1 MNPIPFNAIWAMAIN
16 DLRLLVRDKGA
27 MFFTF
32 VFPALIAI
40 FFGMVFGGGGPGSDL
55 PVAIVNE
62 DSSEMAAGFVDDLS
76 QSEGVVVTT
85 FPDRAAGEAAIREGK
100 VVACVVVPSGFGD
113 AGQLIMT
120 GKSATLEMMTDP
132 TRKSEAGLLTGRLNE
147 LGFKQIFS
155 SFAKPTQLLG
165 MLDKGRERLA
175 QSTDPERKRVF
186 GGLLDSLD
194 VFGKDLEKIQA
205 DEDARKAADKTANSA
220 DGTKPQDA
228 KSKDDGGF
236 AFRPLEIKTSEV
248 AKGGAKPRK
257 SFEFTFPQ
265 GVVWGLM
272 GCVTA
277 FGSAL
282 AAERQRG
289 TLLRLS
295 TAPISRG
302 AIIAGKALGCF
313 MACVIVQTLLLAMA
327 IAFFGVRV
335 SSWPVMITAV
345 LFSSLGFVGIM
356 MALAG
361 MSKTEGGAGGMGRAV
376 VIILA
381 MIGGGTI
388 PLFILPPLI
397 QQISSVSPF
406 KWALIAFE
414 GGLWREFTMS
424 QMLVPCG
431 AMLVFG
437 VVGFVVGTLSFRWGD
452 GR

>member
-1 MNPIPFNAIWAMAIN
+1 MTAHTVRAIWAMAVN
-16 DLRLLVRDKGA
+16 DLRLLMRDKGA

-32 VFPALIAI
+32 VFPALLAI

-55 PVAIVNE
+55 PITVVNE
-62 DSSEMAAGFVDDLS
+62 DRSPMAAAFVDDLKRS
-76 QSEGVVVTT
+76 KGVVVTEMA
-85 FPDRAAGEAAIREGK
+85 DRAAGEAAIREGK
-100 VVACVVVPSGFGD
+100 VIACVVVPDGFGD
-113 AGQLIMT
+113 AGQALMT

-132 TRKSEAGLLTGRLNE
+132 TRTSEAGLLTGRLNE
-147 LGFKQIFS
+147 LAFKRIFS
-155 SFAKPTQLLG
+155 GFTDPTQLLSL
-165 MLDKGRERLA
+165 LDKGRETL
-175 QSTDPERKRVF
+175 SKTDDPEQRRVF
-186 GGLLDSLD
+186 GSLLDSLD
-194 VFGKDLEKIQA
+194 LFGRDLKKWDDEQA
-205 DEDARKAADKTANSA
+205 GKGADDGKA
-220 DGTKPQDA
+220 GTK
-228 KSKDDGGF
+228 KDDGF
-236 AFRPLEIKTSEV
+236 AFNPLVIKTSEV
-248 AKGGAKPRK
+248 AKGGAMPRK

-313 MACVIVQTLLLAMA
+313 MACVIVQALLLAMA
-327 IAFFGVRV
+327 MLFFGVRV

-397 QQISSVSPF
+397 QKISSVSPF
-406 KWALIAFE
+406 KWALISFE

-431 AMLVFG
+431 AMLAFG
-437 VVGFVVGTLSFRWGD
+437 VVGFVVGTLSFRWAD
-452 GR
+452 AK